1 MFAYTSVFNQKA
13 TPPSPAVFT
22 AVGTTTWEAPKSV
35 YQVQYLVVGG
45 GAGGGAGPGNNTGV
59 DRPGGGGGAGM
70 FRTGFL
76 SVVPGQRYTVTVGAG
91 SAGQVDRLA
100 PFPTVGGSSV
110 FSSITST
117 GGDPPDYNFTG
128 AGGAAQVGTTTSARG
143 GDAGNFGIN
152 GGSGGGSS
160 GAGGSNGGSPGSGT
174 VSNLRTGANVTYSR
188 GGQGG
193 LLTSASDGADGG
205 ANTGNGAGGGGGNK
219 LVGDTAG
226 GDGGSGI
233 VVLKY

>member
-13 TPPSPAVFT
+13 TPASPVVFT
-22 AVGTTTWEAPKSV
+22 SVGTTTWEAPKNV
-35 YQVQYLVVGG
+35 YQVEYLVVGG
-45 GAGGGAGPGNNTGV
+45 GAGGMAAPAASVGV
-59 DRPGGGGGAGM
+59 TWPGGAGGAGM

-91 SAGQVDRLA
+91 SAGMATRLSPLPA
-100 PFPTVGGSSV
+100 NGGSSV

-117 GGDPPDYNFTG
+117 GGDPPDNNLNG
-128 AGGAAQVGTTTSARG
+128 AGGAAQIGTTQSARG
-143 GDAGNFGIN
+143 GSSGSGTG

-160 GAGGSNGGSPGSGT
+160 GAGGSNGGAPGAGT
-174 VSNLRTGANVTYSR
+174 VSNLRAGVNVTYSR

-193 LLTSASDGADGG
+193 QTTGG
-205 ANTGNGAGGGGGNK
+205 ASGIDAPANSGNGGGGGSSGSPG
-219 LVGDTAG
+219 LDAPG

>member
-13 TPPSPAVFT
+13 TPASPVVFT
-22 AVGTTTWEAPKSV
+22 TVGTTTWEAPKNV

-45 GAGGGAGPGNNTGV
+45 GSGGEASPAISTGITY
-59 DRPGGGGGAGM
+59 PGGGGGAGM

-91 SAGQVDRLA
+91 SAGQATRLSPLPA
-100 PFPTVGGSSV
+100 VGGSSV

-117 GGDPPDYNFTG
+117 GGDPPDENLNG

-143 GDAGNFGIN
+143 GSNGNNIG

-160 GAGGSNGGSPGSGT
+160 GAGGSNGGAPGAGT
-174 VSNLRTGANVTYSR
+174 VSNLRAGVNVTYSR

-193 LLTSASDGADGG
+193 QTTGG
-205 ANTGNGAGGGGGNK
+205 ASGIDAPANSGNGGGGGSSGA
-219 LVGDTAG
+219 LPDATG